1 MVGDKWYRLGLK
13 LGIPDFQLDHISH
26 LCPNLPDK
34 ALATINKWF
43 ELAPKEATANYLAEC
58 LEFIERKDIADM
70 IRTREC
76 R

>member
-1 MVGDKWYRLGLK
+1 MVGDKWRHLGHRLGL
-13 LGIPDFQLDHISH
+13 PDFQLDHINH
-26 LCPNLPDK
+26 LCLHLPDK

-43 ELAPKEATANYLAEC
+43 ELAPQEATANYLADC